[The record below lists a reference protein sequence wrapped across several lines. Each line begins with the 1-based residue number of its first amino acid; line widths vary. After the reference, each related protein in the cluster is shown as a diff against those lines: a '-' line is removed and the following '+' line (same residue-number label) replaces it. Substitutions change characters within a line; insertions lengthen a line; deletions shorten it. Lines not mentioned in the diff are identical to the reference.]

1 MALVWLRE
9 PRLQLP
15 ALISHLLLKRE
26 AASQHGSRHLK
37 GGWGV
42 QEHREAAEEGAELS
56 DAYKHEIKAPTPLR
70 PEGGRKA

>member
-1 MALVWLRE
+1 MALVWLHE
-9 PRLQLP
+9 PGLQLP

-26 AASQHGSRHLK
+26 AAFQHGSRHLK
-37 GGWGV
+37 GGL

-70 PEGGRKA
+70 PEGGRKP